1 MKNIQRQLQSLV
13 TIIRQLQ
20 TEVESLKRSG
30 RRELWVCLDADSGKY
45 MCPEPALLSSDL
57 ASARLEMHR
66 NNAQR
71 YPNTSVIMQ
80 FPDDGDGEHSN
91 AASIGADMKR
101 MDMPLTNRETEILR
115 YVAEGNSNKQ
125 IAYILIISE
134 QTVKTHI
141 SAILR
146 KLNANDRAHA
156 VSLAMRDGWLSAAK
170 RHGDMIAVS

>member
-1 MKNIQRQLQSLV
+1 MKNIQRQLQALA

-20 TEVESLKRSG
+20 REVESLKRSG

-45 MCPEPALLSSDL
+45 MCPEPTLLSSDL
-57 ASARLEMHR
+57 ANAGLEMDR
-66 NNAQR
+66 NDAQR
-71 YPNTSVIMQ
+71 YPNTDVIMQ
-80 FPDDGDGEHSN
+80 THDDGDGEHLN
-91 AASIGADMKR
+91 TASIGEVMKL
-101 MDMPLTNRETEILR
+101 MDAPLTNRETEILR
-115 YVAEGNSNKQ
+115 YVADGNSNKQ

-134 QTVKTHI
+134 QTVKSHI

-170 RHGDMIAVS
+170 QHGDMIAVS

>member
-1 MKNIQRQLQSLV
+1 MKNIQRQLQALI

-20 TEVESLKRSG
+20 MEVESLKKSG

-57 ASARLEMHR
+57 AKAKLGMDR

-71 YPNTSVIMQ
+71 YPNTNAIVQ
-80 FPDDGDGEHSN
+80 PHDDGDGEHFN
-91 AASIGADMKR
+91 AISIGENMKR

-115 YVAEGNSNKQ
+115 YVADGNSNKQ

-134 QTVKTHI
+134 QTVKTHM

-156 VSLAMRDGWLSAAK
+156 VSLAMRDGWLSAAEQ
-170 RHGDMIAVS
+170 HGDMIAVS